1 MYIFLPTGAF
11 SVDTFFKPRTP
22 TDRAKMSHRSV
33 RESDKERALVSE
45 GHWLGNLTIPRPL
58 PPCQDINSHK
68 SEKITMH
75 ECKKHDQE

>member
-1 MYIFLPTGAF
+1 M
-11 SVDTFFKPRTP
+11 
-22 TDRAKMSHRSV
+22 
-33 RESDKERALVSE
+33 SE